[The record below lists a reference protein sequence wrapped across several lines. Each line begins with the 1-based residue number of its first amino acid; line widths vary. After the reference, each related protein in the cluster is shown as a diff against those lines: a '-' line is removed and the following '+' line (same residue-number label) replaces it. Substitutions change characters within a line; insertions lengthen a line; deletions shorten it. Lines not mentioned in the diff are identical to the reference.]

1 MRDEVIDVPSTTYK
15 LFSDAI
21 LGERQV
27 TCVYQGYYR
36 ELCPLIIGHTR
47 GKERVLAFQFGGQSS
62 SGLPLGGNWKCLD
75 LSHVKDAELRAG
87 AWREGER
94 HSKQQTCVE
103 DVDLDVNIHVRKLR

>member
-1 MRDEVIDVPSTTYK
+1 
-15 LFSDAI
+15 
-21 LGERQV
+21 
-27 TCVYQGYYR
+27 
-36 ELCPLIIGHTR
+36 
-47 GKERVLAFQFGGQSS
+47 
-62 SGLPLGGNWKCLD
+62 LPLGGNWKCLD